1 MMEWVILGRLSNL
14 LVYGDLSPS
23 RRALMKVSSPSY
35 PFDQNISTCR
45 MRAEQCRL
53 GAKSSNVPEEIVAL
67 VNFAE
72 NWDGLADAFE
82 LESTRNKP
90 YGIVAGSPG

>member
-1 MMEWVILGRLSNL
+1 MMEWAILGRLSNL

-23 RRALMKVSSPSY
+23 RRVLMKVSSPSY
-35 PFDQNISTCR
+35 PFAKNISTCR

-53 GAKSSNVPEEIVAL
+53 GAQSSNVPEEIDTL
-67 VNFAE
+67 VNFAA

-82 LESTRNKP
+82 LESTRNEP
-90 YGIVAGSPG
+90 YGIG

>member
-1 MMEWVILGRLSNL
+1 MF
-14 LVYGDLSPS
+14 
-23 RRALMKVSSPSY
+23 RRAACGLSS
-35 PFDQNISTCR
+35 
-45 MRAEQCRL
+45 AAW
-53 GAKSSNVPEEIVAL
+53 AKSSNVPEEIDPL